1 MNPEL
6 AVELYFFGVCILWGG
21 LVLLA
26 YDFLRIIRRLIKHG
40 ILLLAVED
48 IIFWIAAGIFIFAM
62 IYRQNNGIIRG
73 FAVMGMSAG
82 MLLYN
87 RLVRDRLVNIIVKL
101 IRLLIKPFVLA
112 ISLIK
117 KCLALVGKRL
127 QNILKLLLKRL
138 KSVFKSIKMR
148 VSRKQNAF
156 LQKHLQKRQ
165 QRQKKRRQ
173 AKQERR
179 AANKRNRK
187 KLANGADDTNKAG
200 KTGKANEAKKA
211 YKANGVKPG
220 KSAAGRIEESR
231 GAFDKDNNIIR
242 IHKKEPVFSR
252 LTEEELRQILN
263 RRK

>member
-26 YDFLRIIRRLIKHG
+26 YDFLRIVRRLLKHG

-48 IIFWIAAGIFIFAM
+48 IIFWIVAGIFIFSM
-62 IYRQNNGIIRG
+62 IYRQNDGIIRG

-87 RLVRDRLVNIIVKL
+87 QLVQDRLVNIIVKL
-101 IRLLIKPFVLA
+101 IHLLIKPFALA
-112 ISLIK
+112 LSFIK
-117 KCLALVGKRL
+117 KCLTLVGRRL
-127 QNILKLLLKRL
+127 QNILKLLLKQL
-138 KSVFKSIKMR
+138 KSVYKSIKMR
-148 VSRKQNAF
+148 VSRKRNAF
-156 LQKHLQKRQ
+156 LQKQLQKRQ
-165 QRQKKRRQ
+165 LRQQRQQKRRQ

-179 AANKRNRK
+179 AAKKRK
-187 KLANGADDTNKAG
+187 PAKGADDSSYEGNAGNAG
-200 KTGKANEAKKA
+200 KAKGEAPA
-211 YKANGVKPG
+211 EYD
-220 KSAAGRIEESR
+220 R
-231 GAFDKDNNIIR
+231 DKYNIR
-242 IHKKEPVFSR
+242 VHKKEPVFSR